1 MSERSFS
8 LQPNE
13 RVVFELPQVI
23 VTTERLMANFSRSG
37 SRGHDEAL
45 LGDLATPQQK
55 NGGQRSRMHEG
66 VRFSGAGLGLLA
78 IEIVLESSMDI
89 DGRIAALLFAGGAI
103 VALVGFYFVLGTL
116 AGVKPNTTVMFSRL
130 DHKDIIVAFPGWNN
144 PDAEEL
150 TRQVA
155 RAKRGL

>member
-13 RVVFELPQVI
+13 RVVFESPDVV
-23 VTTERLMANFSRSG
+23 VTSKRLMANFNRSG
-37 SRGHDEAL
+37 SDGHDEAL

-66 VRFSGAGLGLLA
+66 VRFSVAGAGLLA
-78 IEIVLESSMDI
+78 IEIFLESSFGI
-89 DGRIAALLFAGGAI
+89 DERIAAVLFAAGAI
-103 VALVGFYFVLGTL
+103 VALVGLYFVGGTL
-116 AGVKPNTTVMFSRL
+116 AGVKPNTTVMFPRL
-130 DHKDIIVAFPGWNN
+130 DEKDIIVAFPGWDNS
-144 PDAEEL
+144 DAEEL
-150 TRQVA
+150 TKQVA